1 MHLAQLPVRPLPELG
16 RLMSLRGG
24 FGGVVEAT
32 SQGDVW
38 FAGLSALIQQT
49 TLYLGTGM
57 AAMAG
62 TITAGSKEMD
72 LFGCVIVGCI
82 TAIGGG
88 TLRDIILGR
97 SVYWLQ
103 DRTHLNI
110 SLAVSIAIFLT
121 WPFLKSLGFRDSH
134 LAFLW
139 SDALGMSSSCIVG
152 THIGLVTTRSSI
164 VGILCGVLTSVGGG
178 IMRDLLCL
186 DKPRALHAERSM
198 YATPALAGAVLYSVL
213 RLAAAG
219 DGAATSAAA
228 AVEAAAAAIW
238 DTAGGAHDVPDSGST
253 LAWLARLLGWG
264 GSPPVSPRGAAAAAA
279 ARRPG
284 APAATT
290 ASRDLTASLPF
301 DATYFVPWAVCLL
314 LRWAAWTWRL
324 ALPHWARRRQSI
336 FGDVTRS
343 LRPLMLTPS
352 EPTFTVSLKKA
363 QSEERDPDWSSFFR
377 PRTLLLRRWLFRP
390 VLAGLRRPPKL
401 RGPLVPFRARRA
413 ASEERKNTEGDSF
426 AAAQPSAPA
435 ASKPIGSGGMLE
447 WGS

>member
-1 MHLAQLPVRPLPELG
+1 
-16 RLMSLRGG
+16 
-24 FGGVVEAT
+24 
-32 SQGDVW
+32 
-38 FAGLSALIQQT
+38 
-49 TLYLGTGM
+49 
-57 AAMAG
+57 
-62 TITAGSKEMD
+62 
-72 LFGCVIVGCI
+72 
-82 TAIGGG
+82 
-88 TLRDIILGR
+88 
-97 SVYWLQ
+97 
-103 DRTHLNI
+103 
-110 SLAVSIAIFLT
+110 
-121 WPFLKSLGFRDSH
+121 
-134 LAFLW
+134 
-139 SDALGMSSSCIVG
+139 
-152 THIGLVTTRSSI
+152 
-164 VGILCGVLTSVGGG
+164 
-178 IMRDLLCL
+178 MRDLLCL

-352 EPTFTVSLKKA
+352 EPTFTVTH
-363 QSEERDPDWSSFFR
+363 PR
-377 PRTLLLRRWLFRP
+377 PLRRSFVLGAPHPRP
-390 VLAGLRRPPKL
+390 LRRSFVLGAPHPRPL
-401 RGPLVPFRARRA
+401 RRSFVLGAPHPRPLPRGFIL
-413 ASEERKNTEGDSF
+413 G
-426 AAAQPSAPA
+426 APH
-435 ASKPIGSGGMLE
+435 PCPLP
-447 WGS
+447 